1 MEKDIIINIKNE
13 ENNEEYKPY
22 LAVVDDIPQIKLL
35 GASFWGKE
43 GVYSD
48 EFYLEA
54 LKQNLSYVYK
64 DRVKN
69 KNILIG
75 VCLVRYQENSDYIGI
90 DLLCVNK
97 NYQGMGFGK
106 ALLSACLNK
115 CMENGYHK
123 FYLHVA
129 TTNSK
134 AINLYKKFGFYKHKF
149 VKNYYFNDKPPDNDA
164 FMMKLYRYR
173 KFEEIKPKKAKS
185 LKKEET
191 KENEKVKEEKNEKVK
206 AEKNEKV
213 KEEKNEK
220 VNEEKN
226 EKINEEKN
234 EKVNEENSEKEEIKH
249 VVEIKRNNNNN
260 YYYYKNSNNYNYIQK
275 YNNNIFNNNNIYYN
289 NNPNYNNINDNN
301 YNHQYYFNNY
311 NISDYRSGY
320 HRRLNHIFRY

>member
-1 MEKDIIINIKNE
+1 MDKDIIINIKNE

-22 LAVVDDIPQIKLL
+22 LAVVDDIPQIKSL
-35 GASFWGKE
+35 GASFWGRE

-54 LKQNLSYVYK
+54 LNQNLSYVYK

-69 KNILIG
+69 NNILIG
-75 VCLVRYQENSDYIGI
+75 VCLVRCQENSDLIGI

-106 ALLSACLNK
+106 ALLSVCLNK

-129 TTNSK
+129 TTNLK
-134 AINLYKKFGFYKHKF
+134 AINLYKKFGFFKYKF
-149 VKNYYFNDKPPDNDA
+149 IKNYYFNDKPPDNDA

-173 KFEEIKPKKAKS
+173 KYEEIKPKKAKS
-185 LKKEET
+185 LKKDEK
-191 KENEKVKEEKNEKVK
+191 KEIEKVKNEKIK
-206 AEKNEKV
+206 EEKNEKV
-213 KEEKNEK
+213 KEEK
-220 VNEEKN
+220 
-226 EKINEEKN
+226 
-234 EKVNEENSEKEEIKH
+234 SEKEEIKH
-249 VVEIKRNNNNN
+249 VVESRRNNNNN
-260 YYYYKNSNNYNYIQK
+260 FYYKNSNNYNYIQE
-275 YNNNIFNNNNIYYN
+275 YNNNMFNNNNIYYN
-289 NNPNYNNINDNN
+289 NHPNYNYNNINDNN
-301 YNHQYYFNNY
+301 YNHQYYYNNY

>member
-22 LAVVDDIPQIKLL
+22 LAVVDDIPQIKSL
-35 GASFWGKE
+35 GASFWGRE

-106 ALLSACLNK
+106 ALLSVCLNK

-173 KFEEIKPKKAKS
+173 KFEEIKPKIAKS

-191 KENEKVKEEKNEKVK
+191 RENEKVKEEKNEKVK
-206 AEKNEKV
+206 EEKNEKV

-226 EKINEEKN
+226 KKINEEKN

-249 VVEIKRNNNNN
+249 VVEIRKNNNNN
-260 YYYYKNSNNYNYIQK
+260 YY
-275 YNNNIFNNNNIYYN
+275 
-289 NNPNYNNINDNN
+289 
-301 YNHQYYFNNY
+301 
-311 NISDYRSGY
+311 
-320 HRRLNHIFRY
+320 

>member
-22 LAVVDDIPQIKLL
+22 LAVVDDIPQIKSL

-64 DRVKN
+64 DQIKN

-106 ALLSACLNK
+106 ALLGVCLNK
-115 CMENGYHK
+115 CIENGFHK

-129 TTNSK
+129 TTNTK

-173 KFEEIKPKKAKS
+173 KYDEINPSKATEKSKKILDK
-185 LKKEET
+185 
-191 KENEKVKEEKNEKVK
+191 
-206 AEKNEKV
+206 
-213 KEEKNEK
+213 
-220 VNEEKN
+220 
-226 EKINEEKN
+226 
-234 EKVNEENSEKEEIKH
+234 
-249 VVEIKRNNNNN
+249 
-260 YYYYKNSNNYNYIQK
+260 
-275 YNNNIFNNNNIYYN
+275 
-289 NNPNYNNINDNN
+289 
-301 YNHQYYFNNY
+301 
-311 NISDYRSGY
+311 
-320 HRRLNHIFRY
+320 

>member
-22 LAVVDDIPQIKLL
+22 LAVVDDIPQIKSL

-97 NYQGMGFGK
+97 NYQDMGFGK
-106 ALLSACLNK
+106 ALLSVCLNK
-115 CMENGYHK
+115 CLENGYHK

-173 KFEEIKPKKAKS
+173 KFEEIKPKIAKS

-206 AEKNEKV
+206 K
-213 KEEKNEK
+213 
-220 VNEEKN
+220 
-226 EKINEEKN
+226 EKN

-260 YYYYKNSNNYNYIQK
+260 YYYKNNNNYNYIQK